1 MEINKNPHFSS
12 EYQKEVEK
20 ILGEVKNGNCST
32 LRECVLLFEELWHE
46 EHQYNLLI
54 SNMAQKKLEKVYY
67 DDQAQYSHIIKKI
80 NQIQK
85 KPEHYKPLSGNFYG
99 FRRVHIGDFVL
110 IYQIDENNI
119 VIMDYDHHKRI
130 YGEKL

>member
-1 MEINKNPHFSS
+1 MKPEKNLRILPQH
-12 EYQKEVEK
+12 EEEMEK
-20 ILGEVKNGNCST
+20 IREEVKRGNCST

-46 EHQYNLLI
+46 YHPNSLLI
-54 SNMAQKKLEKVYY
+54 SNRARKKLEKLQHNDPKQHSIV
-67 DDQAQYSHIIKKI
+67 ITKI

-85 KPEHYKPLSGNFYG
+85 NPEHYKPLSGDFYG

-110 IYQIDENNI
+110 IYHLEEEKI

-130 YGEKL
+130 YE